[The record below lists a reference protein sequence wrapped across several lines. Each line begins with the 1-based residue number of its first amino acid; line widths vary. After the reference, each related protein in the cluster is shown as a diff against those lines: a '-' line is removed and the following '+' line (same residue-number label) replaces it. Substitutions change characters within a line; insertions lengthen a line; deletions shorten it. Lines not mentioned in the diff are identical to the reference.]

1 METKYPSQFW
11 NQINDPLPLPG
22 WGYISRTRVRTTRPP
37 CCPRHPVFR
46 YAALNFE
53 PLVER
58 TCRIGRMPLI
68 CRFINQRTATA
79 PGRFNLP
86 NQTPNFTIQIDQ
98 QTSTPDHDDTRT
110 NPVFHRLLIGQ
121 KKSDTHLSCFPAPYE
136 GSGAGL
142 AKPHTD
148 IVVKT
153 KPLHPNPNTKH
164 WEFLGRK
171 RTWNLTLCVRRV
183 DALRS
188 GGSKSQDR
196 YCLLPAWPMLPCH
209 MKRDLRVSIN
219 FNRPFFAKG
228 LSPFEPGDG
237 CGWKDFGRLLLLRTH
252 PLLLKIAIHHVCVR
266 WLWFLMCFS
275 VVDRSTRFIRQELW
289 QQLSRKVVF

>member
-1 METKYPSQFW
+1 MPMETKYPSQFW

-164 WEFLGRK
+164 WEFLVGRRGPGK
-171 RTWNLTLCVRRV
+171 WREASSETWPSVCAVWTRCVREARNPRTAIACCLPGPCCRV
-183 DALRS
+183 T
-188 GGSKSQDR
+188 
-196 YCLLPAWPMLPCH
+196 W
-209 MKRDLRVSIN
+209 
-219 FNRPFFAKG
+219 
-228 LSPFEPGDG
+228 
-237 CGWKDFGRLLLLRTH
+237 
-252 PLLLKIAIHHVCVR
+252 
-266 WLWFLMCFS
+266 S
-275 VVDRSTRFIRQELW
+275 VIWEW
-289 QQLSRKVVF
+289 A

>member
-1 METKYPSQFW
+1 MLPTPSGVPLRRVEFRTPCRTHLPDRPDASYLPVHQSENSHGSRKIQFAKS
-11 NQINDPLPLPG
+11 NAKFYNPNRSANKHAG
-22 WGYISRTRVRTTRPP
+22 RRRYTHKRT
-37 CCPRHPVFR
+37 
-46 YAALNFE
+46 
-53 PLVER
+53 
-58 TCRIGRMPLI
+58 
-68 CRFINQRTATA
+68 
-79 PGRFNLP
+79 
-86 NQTPNFTIQIDQ
+86 
-98 QTSTPDHDDTRT
+98 S
-110 NPVFHRLLIGQ
+110 PVFHLLLIGQ

-252 PLLLKIAIHHVCVR
+252 PLLLKILTLRKGYHVCVR